1 MATIMPEAE
10 RVRQAVKWISGEKME
25 DDTKPIG
32 KLIQEAAMRFNLSPK
47 EEMELTHFY
56 KEKC

>member
-1 MATIMPEAE
+1 MATIMPEGE
-10 RVRQAVKWISGEKME
+10 RVRKAVKWISAEKSE
-25 DDTKPIG
+25 DETKPIG
-32 KLIQEAAMRFNLSPK
+32 KLVREAAMRFNLSPK